1 MFLESILQDI
11 RIGLRVLIKEKS
23 FCALAVLVLTLGIC
37 GVTTM
42 FSVVNGT
49 MLRGFSF
56 PNADRLAGVQIVDVT
71 QRNANVNGFGSQIFT
86 LDYEAIRT
94 QQKSFDLLAAYI
106 SGSTVN
112 VTVDGHP
119 QRYTGAYVTPDFFRI
134 LGIAPAFGRDFTAA
148 DNQPGAEKVAL
159 ISHKFWQRDFGGNR
173 DVLGKN
179 VRINGKAATIIGVM
193 PPGFAFPVNEE
204 LWIPLYTEFPPVDR
218 NDRRSAATQV
228 SVLGLVKSG
237 VALDQATA
245 EFTGIAKQLARAFPD
260 TNQKY
265 TTAIV
270 DPLIKT
276 FTPPNIRGLLWTMMA
291 FCAGILLIACV
302 NVMNMQFARAT
313 LRAKELAI
321 RASLGA
327 TPARLI
333 RQMLTESLLVAALG
347 ATLGVLL
354 SFYATDYLTLA
365 THNSANPI
373 PSYISFDID
382 ARALGFVVAATVFSA
397 LASGFL
403 PAFISSGANV
413 RTLGFFLSV
422 FAPGFAGRW
431 ILSHAAGRW
440 IASHG
445 NVSEALKESG
455 RGNTSRTITVITRS
469 LVVLQILVT
478 SVLLVGS
485 LLQLQSIL
493 RQNRIDYGYDNGALL
508 TARMGLMDGDYPTPD
523 ARKLFFDRLLRELR
537 TNPEYEGAALTNR
550 FRMSFS
556 GTGRIEID
564 GQTYATDSDRPNT
577 NFEQVSDG
585 YFATLGVKLL
595 EGRDFALDDSDPKQP
610 VAIVNAAFAKKHF
623 GHASALGRRFRTVG
637 NNGQLFG
644 PWRTIVGVVSTVRML
659 GPFINPQVD
668 DTGFYVPYF
677 ATVFGPVIP
686 GPASQQFATV
696 VLRPRGSGARAAA
709 LGTALQREV
718 QKVDPNLPLYFVGT
732 AKENQES
739 FLSVNRIIAT
749 MFTVFGAVA
758 VVLASVGLYG
768 VMSFSVNQRTQEFGI
783 RMALG
788 ADHNRILQ
796 MVLGQGATQLLLGLT
811 LGLGLTALVGF
822 LGRDAIAVSGQIFD
836 VSPTDPFTYVSVAL
850 LLSLVALVAT
860 LVPARRATRVDPMIA
875 LRAE

>member
-1 MFLESILQDI
+1 MFLESFFQDI
-11 RIGLRVLIKEKS
+11 RLGFRVLIKEKS

-56 PNADRLAGVQIVDVT
+56 PNADRLAGVQFIDLT
-71 QRNANVNGFGSQIFT
+71 QRTANVNGFGSQIFT
-86 LDYEAIRT
+86 LDYEAMRT

-119 QRYTGAYVTPDFFRI
+119 QRYTGSYVTPDFFRI
-134 LGIAPAFGRDFTAA
+134 LGIAPAFGRDFAAA

-159 ISHKFWQRDFGGNR
+159 ISHKLWQHDFGGTR
-173 DVLGKN
+173 DVLGKS
-179 VRINGKAATIIGVM
+179 VRINGKSATVIGVM
-193 PPGFAFPVNEE
+193 PQGFSFPVNEE
-204 LWIPLYTEFPPVDR
+204 LWIPLYSEFPPVDR

-228 SVLGLVKSG
+228 AVLGLIKAG
-237 VALDQATA
+237 VAFDQATA
-245 EFTGIAKQLARAFPD
+245 EFSGIAQQLATAFPD
-260 TNQKY
+260 TNKKF
-265 TTAIV
+265 TTANV

-321 RASLGA
+321 RSSLGA

-333 RQMLTESLLVAALG
+333 RQMLTESLLVATLG
-347 ATLGVLL
+347 ATCGVLL
-354 SFYATDYLTLA
+354 SFYATDFLTAA
-365 THNSANPI
+365 THNTANPI
-373 PSYISFDID
+373 PSYITFDID
-382 ARALGFVVAATVFSA
+382 ARALGFVVAATVFTA
-397 LASGFL
+397 LASGFI
-403 PAFISSGANV
+403 PAFISSGANA
-413 RTLGFFLSV
+413 RFLAFVLSFV
-422 FAPGFAGRW
+422 GPRFGRRW
-431 ILSHAAGRW
+431 IS
-440 IASHG
+440 SHG
-445 NVSEALKESG
+445 NANDALKESG
-455 RGNTSRTITVITRS
+455 RGNTSRTITVITRG

-478 SVLLVGS
+478 CVLLVGS

-493 RQNRIDYGYDNGALL
+493 RQNRIDYGYDNTALL
-508 TARMGLMDGDYPTPD
+508 TARMGLMDGDYPTPE

-537 TNPEYEGAALTNR
+537 ANPEYEGASFTNR

-556 GTGRIEID
+556 GTGRVELE
-564 GQTYATDSDRPNT
+564 GKAYASDSDRPNT

-585 YFATLGVKLL
+585 YFATLGTKLL
-595 EGRDFALDDSDPKQP
+595 EGRDFSIDDTDVKQP

-623 GHASALGRRFRTVG
+623 GNTSALGRRFRTVG

-644 PWRTIVGVVSTVRML
+644 PWRTIVGVVPTLRML
-659 GPFINPQVD
+659 GPFNNPQVD
-668 DTGFYVPYF
+668 DTGFYIPYF
-677 ATVFGPVIP
+677 STAFGPVIP

-696 VLRPRGSGARAAA
+696 VLRPRGGTARAAV

-739 FLSVNRIIAT
+739 FLAVNRIIAT

-768 VMSFSVNQRTQEFGI
+768 VMSFSVNQRTSEFGI

-788 ADHNRILQ
+788 ADHKRILH
-796 MVLGQGATQLLLGLT
+796 MVLGQGAVQLLVGLT

-822 LGRDAIAVSGQIFD
+822 LGRDAIANSGQIFE
-836 VSPTDPFTYVSVAL
+836 VSPTDPLTYFSVAL